1 MSEAIIE
8 TSAGRIAAPGMQD
21 LNDLYLFTLV
31 VEKGSFTAASRA
43 AALTTSRI
51 SRRIADLE
59 ERLGVRLLHRTTR
72 KLTLT
77 AVGAMYYQHCRAMVT
92 EAEAA
97 AEVVE
102 HIQASPR
109 GRVRV
114 TCPTLTAQSLLGEI
128 ITDFIERYPE
138 VGVTLAATDRLVDL
152 IDEGFD
158 VAIRFRNTPLE
169 ESNLVAR
176 TLGESRSYLVA
187 SPAFL
192 ERHGHPQQ
200 PGELSRLSSLG
211 KSRHDAAYAWHL
223 THADGRSAVI
233 PFRPL
238 LDSDDWVVIKQAALA
253 GLGVAAIPGE
263 LCHEEITEGT
273 LNIVLPDWNL
283 PGINLYLLYT
293 SRRGLIPAVRAFI
306 DFAAERLAY
315 SCKVQAQNM
324 RSTMD

>member
-59 ERLGVRLLHRTTR
+59 ERLGVRLL
-72 KLTLT
+72 
-77 AVGAMYYQHCRAMVT
+77 
-92 EAEAA
+92 A

-187 SPAFL
+187 SPAVL

-324 RSTMD
+324 RST